1 METDL
6 VQSEISTELDKQLKS
21 QTVDALNWEDLTD
34 KVTETG
40 SSFEDFLAQTQ
51 SLIAE
56 SNDELWRMQWDAT
69 VNLRVMNKFHYTAFA
84 PQVCA
89 LGEFIRG
96 QAENLR
102 SNNSRNALQLFE
114 ELFAQNKE
122 AHSNTDGRKEGE
134 DWTKFVA
141 NVLPTIL
148 VKCYADKQFIAK
160 IAQRGVLACAE
171 TCPVIETTHILSKS
185 CPSKNLKLAEFSV
198 QAIS

>member
-1 METDL
+1 
-6 VQSEISTELDKQLKS
+6 
-21 QTVDALNWEDLTD
+21 
-34 KVTETG
+34 
-40 SSFEDFLAQTQ
+40 
-51 SLIAE
+51 
-56 SNDELWRMQWDAT
+56 MQWDAT
-69 VNLRVMNKFHYTAFA
+69 VNLRVMNKFHYEAFA

-89 LGEFIRG
+89 LGDFIKG

-102 SNNSRNALQLFE
+102 SNNSRNSLQLFE

-122 AHSNTDGRKEGE
+122 AHSDSEGRKTG
-134 DWTKFVA
+134 DLWTKFVE

-148 VKCYADKQFIAK
+148 VKCYADKQFLAK

-171 TCPVIETTHILSKS
+171 ACPIAETTNILSKS